1 MPGADDAEGGA
12 LGAVGRVRDVDD
24 EHHARRVGGR
34 DGDEPFVLL
43 REGAH
48 RGERG
53 VRGRGAARVGPAREG
68 GQRALRLAA
77 RELDAVGDDALPR
90 FAELEARMEREFAQ
104 ITAAST
110 ARDTPD
116 ASHG

>member
-1 MPGADDAEGGA
+1 M
-12 LGAVGRVRDVDD
+12 
-24 EHHARRVGGR
+24 
-34 DGDEPFVLL
+34 
-43 REGAH
+43 
-48 RGERG
+48 GE
-53 VRGRGAARVGPAREG
+53 EI
-68 GQRALRLAA
+68 
-77 RELDAVGDDALPR
+77 GDDALPR